1 MAIRVRINFELP
13 RARRAPVG
21 RREARALLKRAIR
34 AALEAHDVREGEVSI
49 TLLDDDAI
57 AGINRQYLAH
67 EGPTDVI
74 SFTLHGEGEAPLGDL
89 YVGWEQAL
97 RQAADFGVSPTEEL
111 ARLAVH
117 GTLHVLGY
125 DHPEGPERER
135 SSMWIRQEQILRE
148 VMGT

>member
-1 MAIRVRINFELP
+1 V
-13 RARRAPVG
+13 
-21 RREARALLKRAIR
+21 
-34 AALEAHDVREGEVSI
+34 I
-49 TLLDDDAI
+49 TFA
-57 AGINRQYLAH
+57 
-67 EGPTDVI
+67 
-74 SFTLHGEGEAPLGDL
+74 LHGEGEPPLGDI

-97 RQAADFGVSPTEEL
+97 RQAADFGVSPAEEL

>member
-1 MAIRVRINFELP
+1 MAVRVRINFELP

-21 RREARALLKRAIR
+21 RREARALFERAIR
-34 AALEAHDVREGEVSI
+34 MALEAHSVKGGEVSL
-49 TLLDDDAI
+49 TLLDDEAI
-57 AGINRQYLAH
+57 AAINEQYLAH

-74 SFTLHGEGEAPLGDL
+74 TFALHGEGEPPLGDI

-97 RQAADFGVSPTEEL
+97 RQAADFGVSPREEL